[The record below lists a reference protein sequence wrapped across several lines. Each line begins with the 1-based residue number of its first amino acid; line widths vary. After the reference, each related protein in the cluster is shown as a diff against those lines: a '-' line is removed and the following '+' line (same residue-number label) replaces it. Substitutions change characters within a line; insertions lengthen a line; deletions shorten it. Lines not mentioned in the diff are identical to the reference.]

1 VEGLLLLW
9 HVFNKG
15 VAMKIDTIVLGA
27 YQTNSYVLSSDDSAK
42 ECLVVDTGLTADDLT
57 AFLQNEQLTPRALIL
72 THGHADHIGGLPE
85 LRSVWPDLLVYAHQL
100 EAPVLSDPRLNLS
113 MMTGEPLTLDCG
125 INHVVQDEII
135 DEAGI
140 KLKVL
145 HTPGHTQ
152 GGMSL
157 YSEEEGVVFAGDS
170 LFAESVGRTD
180 FPGGSQATLVQSIQS
195 QLFVLS
201 DETKVFPGHGPTTTI
216 GHEKQFN
223 PYAGS

>member
-1 VEGLLLLW
+1 MPGLLLLW

-27 YQTNSYVLSSDDSAK
+27 YQTNSYVLRSDDSAS
-42 ECLVVDTGLTADDLT
+42 ECLVVDTELTANDLT

-72 THGHADHIGGLPE
+72 THGHADHIGGVPE
-85 LRSVWPDLLVYAHQL
+85 LRSVWPGFLIYAHQM
-100 EAPVLSDPRLNLS
+100 EAQVLSDPSVNLS
-113 MMTGEPLTLDCG
+113 MMTGEPLTLDSG
-125 INHVVQDEII
+125 ISHVVQDEII
-135 DEAGI
+135 DEVGI

-157 YSEEEGVVFAGDS
+157 FCEEEGVVFAGDT

-180 FPGGSQATLVQSIQS
+180 FPGGSQVTLVQSIRN
-195 QLFVLS
+195 QLFTLPE
-201 DETKVFPGHGPTTTI
+201 DTTVFPGHGPSTTI
-216 GHEKQFN
+216 GHEKQHN
-223 PYAGS
+223 PYAG